1 MSYTGPGVLQADNN
15 VTTNVA
21 LATNHVGDSL
31 KTTARVSISD
41 SKVQPI
47 NIAPLADPD
56 VNIAGQ
62 NRALCNDIHND
73 IQGHSCSSSNGC

>member
-15 VTTNVA
+15 VATNVA
-21 LATNHVGDSL
+21 PATNHVGDSL

-41 SKVQPI
+41 SKVQPV
-47 NIAPLADPD
+47 NIAPLADPE
-56 VNIAGQ
+56 VNIARQ
-62 NRALCNDIHND
+62 NQTLCND